1 MNGVELTSGTYPY
14 RLTAFDKTGSK
25 FEKAGVI
32 TIVH

>member
-1 MNGVELTSGTYPY
+1 MTGTYPY

-25 FEKAGVI
+25 FERAGVI